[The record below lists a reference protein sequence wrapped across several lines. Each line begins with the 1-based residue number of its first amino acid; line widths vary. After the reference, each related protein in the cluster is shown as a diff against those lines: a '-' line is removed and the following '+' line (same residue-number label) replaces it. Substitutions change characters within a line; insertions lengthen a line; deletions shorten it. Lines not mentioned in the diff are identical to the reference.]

1 MDVKLFL
8 RAFWDRIGVGLLV
21 ATGGLALL
29 LGWFGVSG
37 TPLPSEQVPYVV
49 SGGLV
54 GIALIG
60 LGSTLWLSADLR
72 DEWRK
77 LETLE
82 QTLREVAEPQAP
94 SNATPASANG
104 DSVAGQSTRPR
115 RSPRQPL
122 RQPRASE

>member
-1 MDVKLFL
+1 MDLKLFF
-8 RAFWDRIGVGLLV
+8 RAFWDRISAGLLV
-21 ATGGLALL
+21 LTGALALV

-37 TPLPSEQVPYVV
+37 TPLPSEQIPYVV

-82 QTLREVAEPQAP
+82 QTLREVAAPRAP
-94 SNATPASANG
+94 SNTPASDNG
-104 DSVAGQSTRPR
+104 DSVAGQSTRSR
-115 RSPRQPL
+115 RSPRQEP
-122 RQPRASE
+122 RQPSASE